1 MADSNV
7 VFVVGAGV
15 IGLTSAVNLAEGGY
29 QVTVLADEV
38 PGRTSLAAGAS
49 WGPYHVE
56 PYDKVSIWGQQTLQV
71 LTELADMPNTGVRLV
86 PGLEASRADAAMP
99 EWARQL
105 PGFMESRIDQLP
117 GGFLVGW
124 HYIVPVLDMP
134 TYLAYLRARLQQ
146 VGGHIEHRR
155 VDDLAE
161 LSGNVAAIINC
172 AGLGARKLAN
182 DDSLYPI
189 RGQFVVVSNPG
200 IGTFFSED
208 TGSSPDLTHFLP
220 QGDTLLLGGVAVA
233 GDWNREPDPATAE
246 AIIARCADIEP
257 LLRDAD
263 VIEHRAGLRPTR
275 PQIRLEAGS
284 VHGTRLIHNYGHGGA
299 GVSLSWGCAAEVR
312 DLVAYK
318 H

>member
-1 MADSNV
+1 MADSNA

-15 IGLTSAVNLAEGGY
+15 IGLTSAISLAEGGY

-56 PYDKVSIWGQQTLQV
+56 PYEKVSTWGRQTLQA
-71 LTELADMPNTGVRLV
+71 LTELADEPNTGVRLV
-86 PGLEASRADAAMP
+86 PGLEASRADAAIP

-105 PGFMESRIDQLP
+105 PGFAESRFDQLP
-117 GGFLVGW
+117 SGFLVGW

-146 VGGHIEHRR
+146 AGGDVEHRR

-161 LSGNVAAIINC
+161 LSGNVAAIVNC

-200 IGTFFSED
+200 IEAFFSED
-208 TGSSPDLTHFLP
+208 TGSSSDLTHFLP
-220 QGDTLLLGGVAVA
+220 QGDTMLLGGVAVA
-233 GDWNREPDPATAE
+233 GDWNREPDAASAD

-257 LLRDAD
+257 LLREAD
-263 VIEHRAGLRPTR
+263 VLEHRAGLRPTR
-275 PQIRLEAGS
+275 PRIRLEAGS

-318 H
+318 L